1 MKREY
6 YECLRQSLIS
16 ERKRQCLSQDE
27 AAKLINKPQ
36 SFVSKYETG
45 ERRLDII
52 ELVVICKKLNIPLEK
67 IIHPIERI
75 IDLYE

>member
-16 ERKRQCLSQDE
+16 ERKRQRLSQDE

-45 ERRLDII
+45 ERRLDVV
-52 ELVVICKKLNIPLEK
+52 ELIVICKKLNIPLEK
-67 IIHPIERI
+67 IISPIERI
-75 IDLYE
+75 IDL